1 MQKSAR
7 NALTGIVLL
16 SLCVCLVL
24 IFGGIFRLKNSE
36 DTRNEALSRLSAVI
50 EERDTLE
57 AQLAELR
64 EQQPADSAESAA
76 LLADLEQKPELI
88 PIGAELGGT
97 MRYYPDT
104 FSLFGDH
111 YAYIYAEDGHNAVE
125 MMLEYRKT
133 DDGAIAWALC
143 AYNAGSGWQAA

>member
-7 NALTGIVLL
+7 NTLIGIVLL
-16 SLCVCLVL
+16 LLCVCLVL
-24 IFGGIFRLKNSE
+24 ISAGAFRLKNSK
-36 DTRNEALSRLSAVI
+36 DARNEALNQLSAAL
-50 EERDTLE
+50 EENDILQ

-64 EQQPADSAESAA
+64 EKQPADSAESAA

-88 PIGAELGGT
+88 PIEAELGGT

-104 FSLFGDH
+104 FSLFGDR

-143 AYNAGSGWQAA
+143 AYNAGSGWQTA